1 MNTKNKIK
9 SQEEITKIVEKLKKQ
24 SKTIVTTNGSFD
36 IVHSAHVNLLE
47 KAKEQG
53 DILIV
58 LLNSDSSIKKNKGPK
73 RPIIPENERAHLLAG
88 LQSVDYVVIFNE
100 DTPLKILEKIKPNI
114 HVKGGSVEQS
124 RISDEQSLLS
134 KWKGKFIQLPL
145 EQGLSTTNIIKKI
158 LESH

>member
-145 EQGLSTTNIIKKI
+145 EAGFSTTNIINKI
-158 LESH
+158 LECH